1 MLFRSDE
8 RTQKEIMG
16 AERLQLLQSG
26 SIQWADLSTRRQ
38 TDGWRDS
45 FGVTPLKDLRT

>member
-1 MLFRSDE
+1 
-8 RTQKEIMG
+8 MG

-26 SIQWADLSTRRQ
+26 AISWDDLSTRRQ

-45 FGVTPLKDLRT
+45 FGVTPLKNLRSST